1 MDLMSA
7 QRVYLDHAATT
18 PVRSE
23 VREAMLPYLSEQF
36 GNPSSLHEEG
46 TLAREAIESARESI
60 RRACSAPR
68 HDLVFTSG
76 GTESN
81 NGALLGAVLAARSRG
96 AARPHVVT
104 TAVEHSSVLDAMSFI
119 EAIGGCADIVGVDGE
134 GRVDPGRIREAIT
147 PETAIVSVQAANNE
161 VGTLQP
167 VREIARETRR
177 RGVPLHVDAV
187 QLLGKMPLRVD
198 ELGADLVTIS
208 AHKVEGPKGVAGLFI
223 SKAMRIERWMRG
235 GGQERGLRGGT
246 ENVVGIIGFARA
258 VDLAAADLE
267 RGAMS
272 AAEKLRDAIRSAIE
286 DLFPD
291 ARVNTPASG
300 ALPTILSV
308 SFPGIEG
315 ESLVKLLDLL
325 GVSVSTGSA
334 CNAGARKP
342 SHVLESMGRSARE
355 IRGSL
360 RASLGRTSTEE
371 EAGLFIE
378 RLREAVERLSALAPP
393 VVGITG
399 NPYQG
404 G

>member
-1 MDLMSA
+1 MSP
-7 QRVYLDHAATT
+7 QRIYLDHAATT
-18 PVRSE
+18 PVRPE
-23 VREAMLPYLSEQF
+23 VRDAMLPYLSERF
-36 GNPSSLHEEG
+36 GNPSSLHAEG
-46 TLAREAIESARESI
+46 VLAREALELAREAIRGV
-60 RRACSAPR
+60 CSASG

-76 GTESN
+76 GTEAN
-81 NGALLGAVLAARSRG
+81 HGALLGAALAARSRG
-96 AARPHVVT
+96 VPRPHVIA
-104 TAVEHSSVLDAMSFI
+104 TAVEHASVLEAVSLI
-119 EAIGGCADIVGVDGE
+119 EAIGGRADIVGVDVD
-134 GRVDPGRIREAIT
+134 GRVDPGRIRDAISS
-147 PETAIVSVQAANNE
+147 ETAVVSVQAANNE

-167 VREIARETRR
+167 VREIAIETRR

-187 QLLGKMPLRVD
+187 QLLGKMPLEVD
-198 ELGADLVTIS
+198 DLGADLVTVS
-208 AHKVEGPKGVAGLFI
+208 AHKVHGPKGIAGLFI
-223 SKAMRIERWMRG
+223 RKAMRFERWMRG

-246 ENVVGIIGFARA
+246 ENVSGAVGFARA
-258 VDLAAADLE
+258 VVLALEELE
-267 RGAMS
+267 RGAM
-272 AAEKLRDAIRSAIE
+272 ARAEELRDAIRSAIE
-286 DLFPD
+286 EHFPE
-291 ARVNTPASG
+291 ARVNTPRSG

-355 IRGSL
+355 VRGSM
-360 RASLGRTSTEE
+360 RASLGGASTEE
-371 EAGLFIE
+371 DAELFVE

-393 VVGITG
+393 AAGIG